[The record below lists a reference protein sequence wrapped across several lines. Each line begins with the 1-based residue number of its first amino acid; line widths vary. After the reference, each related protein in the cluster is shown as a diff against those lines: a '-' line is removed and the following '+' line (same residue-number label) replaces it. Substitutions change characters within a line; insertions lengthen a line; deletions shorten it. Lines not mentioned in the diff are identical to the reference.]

1 MKALTGER
9 LKRMIAQSRE
19 KCEIMSESDPEKLDG
34 IDKTLDLTFE
44 EHFKF
49 QNLQAE
55 NHAGGILTPEAA
67 QIVYASLG
75 EGYSDSNG
83 GWTVGVDTATK
94 FIVTQLMGELL
105 KLKLKSRGVMV

>member
-1 MKALTGER
+1 VNALTGER
-9 LKRMIAQSRE
+9 LSGMIAGSRE
-19 KCEIMSESDPEKLDG
+19 KCKAVAASDPEKLAE

-49 QNLQAE
+49 QELQAQ
-55 NHAGGILTPEAA
+55 NHAAGVLTTEAA

-75 EGYSDSNG
+75 ESMSSSNG
-83 GWTVGVDTATK
+83 GWTAGVDTATK

-105 KLKLKSRGVMV
+105 KLDLKRRGVNV